1 MVRGSRWLR
10 APQLREEMNRFRRG
24 VVSFH
29 LAERVSALL
38 GRANETASMPELQ
51 EIASAFYLIETQAAS
66 RGWRRLLP
74 APKPIFIY
82 RDPSE
87 RNAT

>member
-1 MVRGSRWLR
+1 MARSARWLR
-10 APQLREEMNRFRRG
+10 APQLWEEMGRFRRG

-29 LAERVSALL
+29 LAERVSVLL
-38 GRANETASMPELQ
+38 GRAKETTSLPELQ
-51 EIASAFYLIETQAAS
+51 EIASTFYLIETQAAS

-82 RDPSE
+82 RDARE
-87 RNAT
+87 RSAT